1 MIRDRQT
8 ETERD
13 RERDGERVRERVGET
28 DRQTDRQT
36 DRGRET
42 ERYRCDMG
50 GTLLLNKTTD
60 DRRKTA
66 TCPPYLARLRPDRIC
81 DLVSDSRG

>member
-1 MIRDRQT
+1 M
-8 ETERD
+8 
-13 RERDGERVRERVGET
+13 RERVGET

-42 ERYRCDMG
+42 ERYRCDVG
-50 GTLLLNKTTD
+50 GTLLLNKTTG